1 MTMTHHSSRCRISNL
16 PLRSLLPLLLLL
28 FQFTLPTQALVGSA
42 LFSKIQKD
50 FAALTRRVTARHIL
64 VSNQEVALALKRKI
78 REQTIEK
85 EEFVVDIFEQAAK
98 KYSKDETT
106 NFRGGLLGELVP
118 QGYCQSEALEEAC
131 FQVPLG
137 LLEGPVQTDFGYHLL
152 LVTERTNCPK
162 LDGSNTKLVQTNP
175 NDIFGTLEASEQ
187 VGKVTP
193 QFILNQALFWILVFF
208 AGGIAAELAEKV
220 GTMIF
225 PDK

>member
-1 MTMTHHSSRCRISNL
+1 MMTHHRWRIA
-16 PLRSLLPLLLLL
+16 SLLRLLLLLL
-28 FQFTLPTQALVGSA
+28 FQFTITQALVGSA
-42 LFSKIQKD
+42 FQKIQKD

-64 VSNQEVALALKRKI
+64 VSNEEVALALKRKI

-85 EEFVVDIFEQAAK
+85 EDFVVNIFEEAAK
-98 KYSKDETT
+98 KYSQDDTT

-137 LLEGPVQTDFGYHLL
+137 LLEGPLQTDFGYHLL
-152 LVTERTNCPK
+152 LATERTNCPK
-162 LDGSNTKLVQTNP
+162 LDGSETKLVQKDS

-193 QFILNQALFWILVFF
+193 QFIFNQALFWVLVVF

-220 GTMIF
+220 GTMIL